1 MTKMSWQ
8 KNHNLF
14 RSCFSKQKF
23 RQIF

>member
-1 MTKMSWQ
+1 MSWQ